1 MPSRLILLALII
13 SLIGLAF
20 LVRLFQLQVL
30 EGSLHAQAVE
40 RALVV
45 VEPLPAR
52 RGRIL
57 DRTGTPMAET
67 KPMYHISVIL
77 AELEVEGRARREYD
91 LWRLDQQRFDALV
104 GDLTARLRWINKP
117 TSIKQVLLDEMLAA
131 PGTALRLGPRA
142 EGGSIGLVGVAR
154 ALLAPGNGEEDA
166 VRRLVEGD
174 LLTEEPLD
182 ALIREVQV
190 RWDVE
195 AQAVTET
202 GFVAACAEVDREL
215 ALGGERSATIL
226 EPFTDKCALTY
237 PLGDTDNETIDIRL
251 ILAERRDQAEVTL
264 ARVTGREVEVVR
276 ERLDRALSRAR
287 RTPPTGSLYYAA
299 SADADQVAP
308 LLPTDT
314 QLTEIPLPEVVGA
327 RERIYILQGDPA
339 GGEGLF
345 TQLSRRLAASLGT
358 RDPSLIQAL
367 IEHHA
372 QRIGISTSGRDYRLH
387 HMVIDPEK
395 LARLIDGL
403 RSRLVA
409 QAGPQVSA
417 MKLEQQIAELRRLAE
432 RDLAG
437 RTRRD
442 PIPLLRDVP
451 HALAVRLCGAGAQPP
466 DSLRRQYDGAEAEL
480 PGLSVSVDVGRS
492 YPSPRSAPHIIGMLA
507 RSGDGSDGLH
517 GITGLESR
525 YDDLLRGQPGGRI
538 RARTPDGF
546 VTLRDAAPLPGTDLV
561 TEIDMELQGL
571 AEDSLDRYVELAA
584 ELDPDGNTERMQR
597 GRKFGLARSG
607 LCLIDCRTGGILVLA
622 SNPVFDLSTAREHY
636 HELLTDPAQPLIDH
650 AAVAEQPPG
659 SSFKILT
666 ALCALENGVMVP
678 GEQVWCQ
685 GYMAMS
691 HGLPILRDHAP
702 AGTYDLAEAIQL
714 SSNVYF
720 ATMADRLAKR
730 VGPGVLPQYAHDIGI
745 GWSNALDVASQRTG
759 RYALPAPDNIRE
771 IRPREPT
778 WYPSDNWRMGIGQN
792 CQAAPLNIVPIA
804 AAVANGGHIVRPFLV
819 RPDTGPV
826 VSDLKIRAAFLNDVR
841 SGMERVTSNLPGAT
855 AKRLQLEGA
864 AAGIKVAAKT
874 GTAEWGNDESRKS
887 GRTEDHAWLI
897 GYAPADR
904 PTIAFAVFIRNGTFG
919 GKACVPVA
927 KRVLERYFAKYGHEG
942 HPPAG
947 TPIYG
952 SGAW

>member
-1 MPSRLILLALII
+1 MPSRLFLLALLIA
-13 SLIGLAF
+13 LIGLAF

-30 EGSLHAQAVE
+30 EGSQHAQAVE

-67 KPMYHISVIL
+67 KPMYHLSVVM

-91 LWRLDQQRFDALV
+91 LWRLDQKRFDALV

-117 TSIKQVLLDEMLAA
+117 ANLKETLLGEMLAH
-131 PGTALRLGPRA
+131 PGTALRLGARA
-142 EGGSIGLVGVAR
+142 EGGTLSLVAVTR
-154 ALLAPGNGEEDA
+154 ALLTPGHGDEDA

-182 ALIREVQV
+182 ALVREVQV
-190 RWDVE
+190 RWGVSALAVSE
-195 AQAVTET
+195 A
-202 GFVAACAEVDREL
+202 GFAAACAEVDREL
-215 ALGGERSATIL
+215 ALEEPTANVL
-226 EPFTDKCALTY
+226 DPFTDRCSLSY
-237 PLGDTDNETIDIRL
+237 PIGDGRSERVELRL
-251 ILAERRDQAEVTL
+251 MLAERREQAEVTL
-264 ARVTGREVEVVR
+264 SRVTGREVEVIR
-276 ERLDRALSRAR
+276 ERLDRALTRAR
-287 RTPPTGSLYYAA
+287 RSAPSNTLYYAA

-308 LLPTDT
+308 LLPLDT
-314 QLTEIPLPEVVGA
+314 RLTEIPLPEVVGA
-327 RERIYILQGDPA
+327 RERILILQGDPA

-358 RDPSLIQAL
+358 PDPAFIQAL

-372 QRIGISTSGRDYRLH
+372 QRIGPSTSGREHRLY
-387 HMVIDPEK
+387 HMVLDPER
-395 LARLIDGL
+395 LARLIDSL
-403 RSRLVA
+403 SARLAA
-409 QAGPQVSA
+409 QGRPTPALTIERQ
-417 MKLEQQIAELRRLAE
+417 LAELRRLAE
-432 RDLAG
+432 RELSG

-451 HALAVRLCGAGAQPP
+451 HALAIRLCGSGAQPP
-466 DSLRRQYDGAEAEL
+466 DSLRRQYDGAEASL
-480 PGLSVSVDVGRS
+480 PGLTVVVDVGRS
-492 YPSPRSAPHIIGMLA
+492 YPFPKSAPHIIGMLS
-507 RSGDGSDGLH
+507 RSGDGSAGLR
-517 GITGLESR
+517 GSSGLEWR
-525 YDDLLRGQPGGRI
+525 YDDILRGQPGGRI

-546 VTLRDAAPLPGTDLV
+546 VTLRDAEPLAGTDLV
-561 TEIDMELQGL
+561 TEVDMELQSL

-584 ELDPDGNTERMQR
+584 ELDPDGNTERMAR
-597 GRKFGLARSG
+597 GRKFGLARG
-607 LCLIDCRTGGILVLA
+607 GMCLLDCRTGGILVLA
-622 SNPVFDLSTAREHY
+622 SNPVFDLSTATEKY
-636 HELLTDPAQPLIDH
+636 KELLADPAQPLIDH
-650 AAVAEQPPG
+650 AAVSEQPPG

-666 ALCALENGVMVP
+666 ALCALEHGVMVP

-691 HGLPILRDHAP
+691 RGRPVLRDHAP
-702 AGTYDLAEAIQL
+702 AGTYDLAEGIQV

-720 ATMADRLAKR
+720 AIMADRLAKR
-730 VGPGVLPQYAHDIGI
+730 IGPGVLPQYAHDIGI
-745 GWSNALDVASQRTG
+745 GWANALDVTSQRLG
-759 RYALPAPDNIRE
+759 RYALPTPDNIRE

-792 CQAAPLNIVPIA
+792 CQAAPLNVAPIA

-826 VSDLKIRAAFLNDVR
+826 VSDLKIRAAFLEDVR
-841 SGMERVTSNLPGAT
+841 KGMENVTANLPGAT
-855 AKRLQLEGA
+855 AKRLQLEGEA
-864 AAGIKVAAKT
+864 KGIKVAAKT
-874 GTAEWGNDESRKS
+874 GTAEWGTEESRAS

-904 PTIAFAVFIRNGTFG
+904 PTIAFAIFIRNGTFG

-947 TPIYG
+947 TPTTG